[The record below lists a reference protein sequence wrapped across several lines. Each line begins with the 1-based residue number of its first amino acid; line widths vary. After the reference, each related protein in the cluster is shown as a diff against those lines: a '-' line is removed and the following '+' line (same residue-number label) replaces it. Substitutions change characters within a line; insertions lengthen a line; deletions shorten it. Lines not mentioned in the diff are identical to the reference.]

1 MSQTEDVRV
10 VGAGLAGGA
19 RSRRWWLERAAG
31 ASMLGPWA
39 AFSWAALKADVH
51 EPLLPKA
58 LAAMAAAVAAGVMIP
73 RAGELFRRAVLAL
86 PAWAFVAVAAVV
98 SGAVTAWLWR
108 GAMHGQVISGDA
120 CIYILQGRALGH
132 GDLAIPVAAPRL
144 ASSVKFLVEG
154 HDGRF
159 HSVFVPGYPL
169 FLAPFVRL
177 GAPWLSG
184 MVVGAAL
191 ALAQYLLSKAVTRE
205 EFTARLS
212 LLLVMPTYA
221 RAVETSDLLSHAFV
235 GTLSA
240 FAVVLALGLR
250 TAPSWRRAAL
260 LGACVGW
267 VFAARMLDGFVLAAV
282 VTATLGAEVVA
293 RRFSWRLIAVGVL
306 AGLPFIAMVAVQQ
319 LEGTGDPRKATVLEY
334 ANRSDHPRGCLRLG
348 FGKEIGCSLEHPG
361 ERRSFGPDGY
371 TPDDAFRIVSERT
384 GRFGDEN
391 FFGAWI
397 AVLAFVAVVAFASTE
412 ALVAALYAVGLTTA
426 YGLFYYGSGIV
437 HGARHVFPALPFVA
451 ALLARAMGEAGRAA
465 AGRWSRAQW
474 QGALALGYFA
484 LGAVFFPSM
493 WREGQRKIRR
503 VQDPRIAIRRL
514 MAREHI
520 TRGIVLVP
528 DLHSYLEALDPWSDG
543 GERVLVYSDNAGEAD
558 LRRHHPD
565 LPVFMVVD
573 EKTVLRVGSSAPG
586 PGLRLEMERAWPSL
600 QRPIGL
606 SAGIIHT
613 LECCLIPTSGMRAL
627 RVFAVEPGGRL
638 GVPFDL
644 AHPGRY
650 RFRMNGVVG
659 VDQGRFR
666 LSVDGHA
673 LTVWEGYAPRPGPA
687 QGEWSGALEMS
698 AGRHWLVARALR
710 RTPPSTG
717 DDVMFDVFEG
727 ELVVE
732 P

>member
-1 MSQTEDVRV
+1 
-10 VGAGLAGGA
+10 
-19 RSRRWWLERAAG
+19 
-31 ASMLGPWA
+31 
-39 AFSWAALKADVH
+39 
-51 EPLLPKA
+51 
-58 LAAMAAAVAAGVMIP
+58 
-73 RAGELFRRAVLAL
+73 
-86 PAWAFVAVAAVV
+86 
-98 SGAVTAWLWR
+98 
-108 GAMHGQVISGDA
+108 
-120 CIYILQGRALGH
+120 
-132 GDLAIPVAAPRL
+132 
-144 ASSVKFLVEG
+144 
-154 HDGRF
+154 
-159 HSVFVPGYPL
+159 
-169 FLAPFVRL
+169 
-177 GAPWLSG
+177 

-191 ALAQYLLSKAVTRE
+191 AAAQYLLARKVTAD
-205 EFTARLS
+205 EFAARLS
-212 LLLVMPTYA
+212 LLMVAPTYA

-250 TAPSWRRAAL
+250 AAPHWRRAAL

-282 VTATLGAEVVA
+282 VTATLGGAAVA
-293 RRFSWRLIAVGVL
+293 RRFPLRLIGVGVL

-319 LEGTGDPRKATVLEY
+319 REATGSFRTAAVLEY

-348 FGKEIGCSLEHPG
+348 FGREIGCSLEHPG

-391 FFGAWI
+391 FFGAWV
-397 AVLAFVAVVAFASTE
+397 AVLAFAAVVAFPSTE
-412 ALVAALYAVGLTTA
+412 ALIAALYAVGLTTA

-451 ALLARAMGEAGRAA
+451 ALLARALHEAAGALAPRVA
-465 AGRWSRAQW
+465 AGRWSRARW
-474 QGALALGYFA
+474 QGALALGHLA

-493 WREGQRKIRR
+493 WREGKRRIKR
-503 VQDPRIAIRRL
+503 VQDPRIAIRPL

-528 DLHSYLEALDPWSDG
+528 DVHSYLEALDPWTDG
-543 GERVLVYSDNAGEAD
+543 AERVLVYSDNAGEAD
-558 LRRHHPD
+558 LRRYHPD

-573 EKTVLRVGSSAPG
+573 ERTVLRVGSSAPG

-627 RVFAVEPGGRL
+627 RVFAVEPRGRL

-644 AHPGRY
+644 AYPGRY
-650 RFRMNGVVG
+650 RFRMHGVVG
-659 VDQGRFR
+659 VDQGRFQ
-666 LSVDGHA
+666 LSVDGRA
-673 LTVWEGYAPRPGPA
+673 LQVWDGYAPRPAPA
-687 QGEWSGALEMS
+687 RGEWSAPVDLS
-698 AGRHWLVARALR
+698 AGRHWLVARALP

-717 DDVMFDVFEG
+717 DDAMFDLFEG
-727 ELVVE
+727 EIAPAE
-732 P
+732 

>member
-1 MSQTEDVRV
+1 MN
-10 VGAGLAGGA
+10 
-19 RSRRWWLERAAG
+19 RRWLERAAG
-31 ASMLGPWA
+31 GALLLAWT
-39 AFSWAALKADVH
+39 AFSWAGLKTDAHDA
-51 EPLLPKA
+51 LLPRA
-58 LAAMAAAVAAGVMIP
+58 LAALAVAVAAGVLVP
-73 RAGELFRRAVLAL
+73 RAGEMFRRAVLAL
-86 PAWAFVAVAAVV
+86 PAWVFVAVAAVV

-108 GAMHGQVISGDA
+108 GVMHGQVISGDA

-132 GDLAIPVAAPRL
+132 LDLAIPVSAPRL

-154 HDGRF
+154 RDGRF

-177 GAPWLSG
+177 GVPWLSG

-191 ALAQYLLSKAVTRE
+191 AVAQYLLARAVTRE

-240 FAVVLALGLR
+240 FAVALALGLR
-250 TAPSWRRAAL
+250 SAPHWRRAAL
-260 LGACVGW
+260 LGVCVGW
-267 VFAARMLDGFVLAAV
+267 VFSARMLDGFVLAAV
-282 VTATLGAEVVA
+282 VTAALAGEVVA
-293 RRFSWRLIAVGVL
+293 RRFSWKLIGVGVL
-306 AGLPFIAMVAVQQ
+306 AGLPFIVMVGVQQ
-319 LEGTGDPRKATVLEY
+319 HGATGDFRKAAVLEY

-348 FGKEIGCSLEHPG
+348 FGREIGCSLEHPG

-384 GRFGDEN
+384 GLFGQEN

-397 AVLAFVAVVAFASTE
+397 AVLAFLGVVVFPSTE

-426 YGLFYYGSGIV
+426 YGLFYYGNGIV
-437 HGARHVFPALPFVA
+437 HGARHVFPAMPFVA
-451 ALLARAMGEAGRAA
+451 ALLARALGEAGAA
-465 AGRWSRAQW
+465 AARRRWSREQW

-484 LGAVFFPSM
+484 LGAVFVPGM
-493 WREGQRKIRR
+493 WREGRRKVKR
-503 VQDPRIAIRRL
+503 VADPRIAIRPL

-520 TRGIVLVP
+520 TRGIVLIP
-528 DLHSYLEALDPWSDG
+528 DVHSYLEALDPWTDG
-543 GERVLVYSDNAGEAD
+543 RERVLVYSDNAGEAD

-565 LPVFMVVD
+565 LRVFMVLD
-573 EKTVLRVGSSAPG
+573 ERTVLRVGSSAPG
-586 PGLRLEMERAWPSL
+586 PGLRLEMELAWPSL

-613 LECCLIPTSGMRAL
+613 LECCLIPTSGQRAL

-644 AHPGRY
+644 AYPGRY

-659 VDQGRFR
+659 VDQGRFQ
-666 LSVDGHA
+666 LSIDGRA
-673 LTVWEGYAPRPGPA
+673 LTVWEGYAPRPAPA
-687 QGEWSGALEMS
+687 QGEWSAPFELT

-710 RTPPSTG
+710 RDPASRA
-717 DDVMFDVFEG
+717 DDAMFDVFEG
-727 ELVVE
+727 ELVTGE
-732 P
+732 

>member
-1 MSQTEDVRV
+1 MKR
-10 VGAGLAGGA
+10 L
-19 RSRRWWLERAAG
+19 WIERAAG
-31 ASMLGPWA
+31 AAMLAAWA
-39 AFSWAALKADVH
+39 AFSWDALKTDVH

-58 LAAMAAAVAAGVMIP
+58 LAAMAAAAVAGLLIP
-73 RAGELFRRAVLAL
+73 RAGELFRKAVLAL
-86 PAWAFVAVAAVV
+86 PSWVFVAAAAAV
-98 SGAVTAWLWR
+98 SGAITAWLWR
-108 GAMHGQVISGDA
+108 GVMHGQVISGDA

-132 GDLAIPVAAPRL
+132 LDLAIPVSAPRI

-154 HDGRF
+154 RDGRF

-177 GAPWLSG
+177 GVPWLSG

-191 ALAQYLLSKAVTRE
+191 ATAQYLLGRSVTRD
-205 EFTARLS
+205 EFASRLS

-250 TAPSWRRAAL
+250 SKPDWRRAAL

-267 VFAARMLDGFVLAAV
+267 VFSARMLDGFVLATV
-282 VTATLGAEVVA
+282 VTATLGGEAVA
-293 RRFSWRLIAVGVL
+293 RRFSWKLIVVGVL
-306 AGLPFIAMVAVQQ
+306 AGLPFVTMVAVQQ
-319 LEGTGDPRKATVLEY
+319 REATGDFRTASVLEY
-334 ANRSDHPRGCLRLG
+334 ANRSDHPRGCLKLG
-348 FGKEIGCSLEHPG
+348 FGRSIGCSLEHPG

-384 GRFGDEN
+384 GHFGQEN
-391 FFGAWI
+391 FFGAWMAI
-397 AVLAFVAVVAFASTE
+397 LAFVGVVAFASTE
-412 ALVAALYAVGLTTA
+412 ALVAAFFAFALTTA

-437 HGARHVFPALPFVA
+437 HGARHVFPAMPFVA
-451 ALLARAMGEAGRAA
+451 ALLTRAMSEASRRA
-465 AGRWSRAQW
+465 AGRWSREQW

-484 LGAVFFPSM
+484 LAAVFLPAM
-493 WREGQRKIRR
+493 WREGKRKIKR
-503 VQDPRIAIRRL
+503 VQDPRIAIRPL

-520 TRGIVLVP
+520 TRGIVLIP
-528 DLHSYLEALDPWSDG
+528 DVHSYLEALDPWSDG
-543 GERVLVYSDNAGEAD
+543 HERVLVYSDNAGEAD
-558 LRRHHPD
+558 LRRHHPE

-586 PGLRLEMERAWPSL
+586 PGLRVEMERAWPSL

-613 LECCLIPTSGMRAL
+613 LECCLIPTSGQRAL

-638 GVPFDL
+638 GVPFDM
-644 AHPGRY
+644 AHAGRY
-650 RFRMNGVVG
+650 RFRMSGVVG
-659 VDQGRFR
+659 VDQGRFQ
-666 LSVDGHA
+666 LSVDGRA

-687 QGEWSGALEMS
+687 QGEWSEPLEVS

-710 RTPPSTG
+710 RAPQSTG
-717 DDVMFDVFEG
+717 DDAMFDVFEG
-727 ELVVE
+727 ELVTGE
-732 P
+732 

>member
-1 MSQTEDVRV
+1 MN
-10 VGAGLAGGA
+10 
-19 RSRRWWLERAAG
+19 RRGWLERAAG
-31 ASMLGPWA
+31 ALMLAAWT
-39 AFSWAALKADVH
+39 AFSWAALKVDVH
-51 EPLLPKA
+51 DPLLPTA
-58 LAAMAAAVAAGVMIP
+58 LAAMAVAAAAGVIIP
-73 RAGELFRRAVLAL
+73 RVGEFFRRAVLAL
-86 PAWAFVAVAAVV
+86 PAWVFVAVAAVV
-98 SGAVTAWLWR
+98 SGAITAWLWR
-108 GAMHGQVISGDA
+108 GVMHRQVISGDA

-132 GDLAIPVAAPRL
+132 LDLAIPAAAPRL

-154 HDGRF
+154 MDGRF

-177 GAPWLSG
+177 GVPWLSG

-191 ALAQYLLSKAVTRE
+191 ATAQYLLAKTVTRD
-205 EFTARLS
+205 EFAARLS

-250 TAPSWRRAAL
+250 AKPDWRRAAL

-267 VFAARMLDGFVLAAV
+267 VFSARMLDGFVLAAV
-282 VTATLGAEVVA
+282 VAATLGGEAVA
-293 RRFSWRLIAVGVL
+293 RRFSWKFIVLGVL

-319 LEGTGDPRKATVLEY
+319 REATGHWQTATVLEY

-371 TPDDAFRIVSERT
+371 TPEDAFRIVSERT

-391 FFGAWI
+391 FFAAWV
-397 AVLAFVAVVAFASTE
+397 AVLAFLGLVVFPSTE
-412 ALVAALYAVGLTTA
+412 ALIAALYAVGLTTS

-451 ALLARAMGEAGRAA
+451 ALLARAMSESSRAA
-465 AGRWSRAQW
+465 AGRWSKEQW

-484 LGAVFFPSM
+484 LGAVFFPTM
-493 WREGQRKIRR
+493 WREGKAKIKR
-503 VQDPRIAIRRL
+503 VQDPRIAIRPL

-520 TRGIVLVP
+520 TRGIVLIP
-528 DLHSYLEALDPWSDG
+528 DVHSYLEALDPWTDG
-543 GERVLVYSDNAGEAD
+543 RERVLVYSDNAGEAD
-558 LRRHHPD
+558 LRRHHPQ
-565 LPVFMVVD
+565 LPVFMVLD
-573 EKTVLRVGSSAPG
+573 ERTVLRVGSSAPG
-586 PGLRLEMERAWPSL
+586 PGLRLEMERAWPSV

-606 SAGIIHT
+606 SAGITHT

-644 AHPGRY
+644 AYGGRF
-650 RFRMNGVVG
+650 RFRMNGVVAT
-659 VDQGRFR
+659 DQGRFQ
-666 LSVDGHA
+666 LSVDGRP
-673 LTVWEGYAPRPGPA
+673 LSIWDGYAPRPAPA
-687 QGEWSGALEMS
+687 RGEWSAPLDMA
-698 AGRHWLVARALR
+698 AGRHWMVARALHR
-710 RTPPSTG
+710 AAASTG
-717 DDVMFDVFEG
+717 DNATFDLFEG
-727 ELVVE
+727 EPAGE